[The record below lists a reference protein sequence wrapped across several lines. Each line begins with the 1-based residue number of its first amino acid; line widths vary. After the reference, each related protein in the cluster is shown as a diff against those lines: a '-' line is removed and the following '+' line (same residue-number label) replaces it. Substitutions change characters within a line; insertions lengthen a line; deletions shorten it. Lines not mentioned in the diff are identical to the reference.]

1 MIPFGWQSF
10 DNGDSLLVKHTE
22 FLRVPRFESW
32 CRRTVGMGQ
41 WLLRSAA
48 ISELHRCFFVQS
60 FFFFFVCFFSGFLGE
75 SRHLQRPDYIFGQQG
90 LHRSDIYRS
99 ASRVIV
105 TIKRCR
111 CMPGIEIKANTMNV
125 WMKNAL
131 ILGVEALA
139 SNLIHQAQRVL
150 STHHPHHYLPPH
162 YSPPQHPQANPQIAA
177 PDSSQ
182 PSSPH

>member
-1 MIPFGWQSF
+1 MIAYWLSIPNSFGFPGSNPGADAPSVWDSGYSVRLLFLSF
-10 DNGDSLLVKHTE
+10 IVV
-22 FLRVPRFESW
+22 FLFNLS
-32 CRRTVGMGQ
+32 
-41 WLLRSAA
+41 
-48 ISELHRCFFVQS
+48 
-60 FFFFFVCFFSGFLGE
+60 FFFFVCFFSGFLGE